1 MAETSTSTT
10 VMGELSSLIK
20 TWEDENSQPNYDPV
34 PILTRYEA
42 PLIWYVL
49 ELSLHYFNSRLA
61 EIVEVETE
69 NYLKMDPDPFDER
82 HPSRTDPSGTLGQV
96 LKALFKKENFTN
108 KVT

>member
-1 MAETSTSTT
+1 MKIHNPI
-10 VMGELSSLIK
+10 MILFPFWQGKMPHSSDIFGTK
-20 TWEDENSQPNYDPV
+20 Y
-34 PILTRYEA
+34 A
-42 PLIWYVL
+42 
-49 ELSLHYFNSRLA
+49 YFNSRLA

-108 KVT
+108 KVMQLRLITWVVSCY